1 MRTETI
7 SIYQFSE
14 LTEKAQRKALDEFEA
29 FMAHIYDEAEKTVN
43 QFCSDFCVKTGSRSW
58 LDYRCNKFDDPI
70 NELTG
75 VRLRTWLI
83 NNYGRLFTERKCFG
97 EYKKRGEKWN
107 YARRSKVIFQ
117 PTCCPLTGVIY
128 DEVILQPLRDFI
140 KKPGNS
146 NLDDLFY
153 DCFET
158 LRNSIDSEIEYRNS
172 DEAKIEDIEAN
183 GYEFYENGKRA

>member
-14 LTEKAQRKALDEFEA
+14 LSEEAKREALDKFEA
-29 FMAHIYDEAEKTVN
+29 FTDHIWDDAHETVKKFCDE
-43 QFCSDFCVKTGSRSW
+43 FYIKTGHNSW
-58 LDYRCNKFDDPI
+58 LDYSSNKFDDPI

-83 NNYGRLFTERKCFG
+83 NNYGHLFTEGKPFG
-97 EYKKRGEKWN
+97 YYLGGGKYKH
-107 YARRSKVIFQ
+107 RSKVIFVN
-117 PTCCPLTGVIY
+117 TCCPFTGVCY
-128 DEVILQPLRDFI
+128 DEDILQPLRDFI
-140 KKPGNS
+140 KKPDNS

-158 LRNSIDSEIEYRNS
+158 LRNSIESEIEYRNS
-172 DEAKIEDIEAN
+172 DEAKQEDIEAN
-183 GYEFYENGKRA
+183 GYEFYEDGTMC